1 MTPIHLDAQF
11 VADYS
16 RLQEEQ
22 RRLLDQ
28 FEQRVSEEL
37 AKRLLD
43 RAPVPQESPPQ
54 ADAQLQQLRDNLRHE
69 QELRARL
76 AAELEDARHAAKA
89 ATARPAERAPDQPQ
103 LAAVAAQLRDA
114 DQQRQQAEERARQIS
129 AALGQLQL
137 ENGKLVAERE
147 HLSEERQRLSE
158 ELNEM
163 TQRLARETASPPA
176 APTGRPD
183 RLQLELRKEK
193 QRADG
198 LQAQLERMQQA
209 IQQLEKEVVRLR
221 RKAEPGAW

>member
-16 RLQEEQ
+16 RLQAEQ
-22 RRLLDQ
+22 RRLLEQ

-37 AKRLLD
+37 DKRLLD

-69 QELRARL
+69 QELSARL
-76 AAELEDARHAAKA
+76 AAELEDARNAAKA
-89 ATARPAERAPDQPQ
+89 AAARPAERAPDQQQ
-103 LAAVAAQLRDA
+103 LAAVSAQLRDA

-129 AALGQLQL
+129 AALGQRQL
-137 ENGKLVAERE
+137 ENEKLVA
-147 HLSEERQRLSE
+147 ERQRLSE

-198 LQAQLERMQQA
+198 LQVQLERMQQA

-221 RKAEPGAW
+221 RKAEPGPW